1 MAFNGRRQLSE
12 FENTIKIL
20 RTGRLNQP
28 GGKLCMQMTLE
39 SENLEKGLIVENR
52 KISVIIYNCKK
63 ARVNKNVVKGL
74 KIENRKK
81 KAF

>member
-28 GGKLCMQMTLE
+28 GVKLCMQMTLE
-39 SENLEKGLIVENR
+39 VKIWKKGNSR
-52 KISVIIYNCKK
+52 K
-63 ARVNKNVVKGL
+63 
-74 KIENRKK
+74 
-81 KAF
+81 